1 MRLDDQKQRYLGYL
15 RSCAETYKKQGR
27 APAVSLRIRSNNV
40 QLHLRPSTGATPVET
55 MATLL
60 IQRHVLRPDRFARPA
75 FRASRAAVAVRFGST
90 MKKFLVTPQELS
102 EELKLNAPS
111 KISTA
116 PRTVPVC
123 GSWFLPNDP
132 QKRTGYEVFKKAHIP
147 NARFFDLDKVADT
160 SSPYPHM
167 LPSPEVFR
175 DAMRELGIRKDDK
188 VVVYDTAELGIFSA
202 PRVAWTFQIFGHP
215 EVQLL
220 NNFKIWVEQ
229 GYETEEGEQ
238 KEFQKTEYPLPELNA
253 ARVIG
258 FEEVKGHA
266 LDHNKEGAEG
276 VQILDARPSGRWEGK
291 DPEPR
296 PGLPSGHMPGSTS
309 IPVPEL
315 LDPETKAFL
324 PAAKLREIFEKK
336 GVDPSKPIVSSC
348 GTGVTATVIDT
359 ALLEAGYGEGER
371 RVYDGSWT
379 EFAQRVQPSD
389 NLIKK
394 KE

>member
-1 MRLDDQKQRYLGYL
+1 
-15 RSCAETYKKQGR
+15 
-27 APAVSLRIRSNNV
+27 
-40 QLHLRPSTGATPVET
+40 

-60 IQRHVLRPDRFARPA
+60 IQRHVLRADRFARPA
-75 FRASRAAVAVRFGST
+75 FRASRAAVGVRYGST
-90 MKKFLVTPQELS
+90 MKSFLVTPQELND
-102 EELKLNAPS
+102 ELRQNAPS

-132 QKRTGYEVFKKAHIP
+132 QKRRGIDVFKQAHIP
-147 NARFFDLDKVADT
+147 NARFFDLDKIADT

-188 VVVYDTAELGIFSA
+188 VVIYDTAELGIFSA

-215 EVQLL
+215 DVHLL

-229 GYETEEGEQ
+229 GYETESGEQ
-238 KEFQKTEYPLPELNA
+238 KQFQRTEYPLPELNEK
-253 ARVIG
+253 RVVG
-258 FEEVKGHA
+258 FEDVKRHA
-266 LDHNKEGAEG
+266 LDYNKEGAEG
-276 VQILDARPSGRWEGK
+276 VQILDARPTGRWEGK

-315 LDPETKAFL
+315 LDSETKAFL
-324 PAAKLREIFEKK
+324 PASKLREIFEQK
-336 GVDPSKPIVSSC
+336 GVDPSKPAISSC

-359 ALLEAGYGEGER
+359 ALTEAGYGEGER
-371 RVYDGSWT
+371 KVYDGSWT
-379 EFAQRVQPSD
+379 EFAQRVQASD
-389 NLIKK
+389 NLILK